1 MKSWYFTVVLTL
13 AAIGL
18 SVWAWKM
25 ANNRDFDVSFSASDD
40 EAIAWADKAKEDR
53 WVEIVERKRV
63 DNKSVLV
70 PIPNDEIDDYVR
82 SHDSILVRRW
92 LESDNGANILKGLVG
107 HGYPDAA
114 GLADETEKDA
124 SRQAIFTSW
133 LTVAAI
139 VLWLAAVTS
148 AIRRYR
154 GRKK

>member
-1 MKSWYFTVVLTL
+1 MKSWYFTAILTL

-18 SVWAWKM
+18 SIWAWKM

-40 EAIAWADKAKEDR
+40 EAIAWANKAKEDR
-53 WVEIVERKRV
+53 WVEIVEWKRV
-63 DNKSVLV
+63 DGKSVLV

-82 SHDSILVRRW
+82 SHDSIHVRRW
-92 LESDNGANILKGLVG
+92 LESDNGVNILKGLVG

-114 GLADETEKDA
+114 GLAAETEKDA
-124 SRQAIFTSW
+124 SRKSISTSW

-139 VLWLAAVTS
+139 VLWIAAVTS
-148 AIRRYR
+148 TIKRYR